1 MFDATANITLFDVK
15 TQNSSANTN
24 SNRLVINSCKAI
36 VHDKIYSELEE
47 LNFANINSNNY
58 DYGYIEY
65 EFGFNEKFENP
76 YKTFYIS
83 LFAIRGNLLG
93 YPIKINPQRP
103 STTPKRRLNK
113 NYSKVNKD
121 GNMSLGVRYFFRS
134 LKERETLIDG
144 DEVLIEGCIALDTR
158 KNNYDIM
165 CRIIKDGDEWILD
178 EANTYRTHKK
188 MDLYRLWH

>member
-93 YPIKINPQRP
+93 YPIKINPQHP

-134 LKERETLIDG
+134 LKEREALIDG

-178 EANTYRTHKK
+178 EANTYRTHKNI
-188 MDLYRLWH
+188 DIYNLWH

>member
-1 MFDATANITLFDVK
+1 MLDANITLFDVK
-15 TQNSSANTN
+15 NQNNDSNTN
-24 SNRLVINSCKAI
+24 SNRLVINSCKA
-36 VHDKIYSELEE
+36 VVYDKIYSELEE
-47 LNFANINSNNY
+47 LSFANINLNNY

-83 LFAIRGNLLG
+83 LFAIRVNLLS
-93 YPIKINPQRP
+93 YPIKIDSPRP
-103 STTPKRRLNK
+103 STTPKIRLNK

-134 LKERETLIDG
+134 LKEREALING
-144 DEVLIEGCIALDTR
+144 DEVLIEGCVALDTR

-165 CRIIKDGDEWILD
+165 CRIIKVGNEWILD
-178 EANTYRTHKK
+178 EANTYRTHKNI
-188 MDLYRLWH
+188 DIYNLWH

>member
-15 TQNSSANTN
+15 TQNSNANTN

-36 VHDKIYSELEE
+36 VHYKIYSELEE

-93 YPIKINPQRP
+93 YPIKINPPRP
-103 STTPKRRLNK
+103 STTPKIRLNK

-134 LKERETLIDG
+134 LKEREALIDG